1 MRIESGGKRL
11 ITLTFGKA
19 ADALDWLDR
28 GVQLAGAL
36 AWPLAVLVIA
46 LLFRVQV
53 VTLVARL
60 DELRWGNTSARFS
73 RKLDRLERRALASP
87 APPVADTVPEL
98 ALSGDHA
105 RFLQLLELSP
115 GAAVIDAWARVE
127 EGVESLRRRGKS
139 AALPRPVRSMLAEL
153 GTLREQAA
161 HNGAITI
168 PDALRFRSL
177 AKRVLNEINLL

>member
-1 MRIESGGKRL
+1 M

-19 ADALDWLDR
+19 TSALDWVDR
-28 GVQLAGAL
+28 GIQIAGVL
-36 AWPLAVLVIA
+36 VWPLAILVVA
-46 LLFRVQV
+46 LLFRAQI
-53 VTLVARL
+53 VTLVARI
-60 DELRWGNTSARFS
+60 DELRWGDKSARFA
-73 RKLDRLERRALASP
+73 RQLDRLERRALASP
-87 APPVADTVPEL
+87 APPPPADENGPEL

-105 RFLQLLELSP
+105 RFLALLELSP

-127 EGVESLRRRGKS
+127 EGVENLHRRGKS
-139 AALPRPVRSMLAEL
+139 AALPRGVRSMLAEL

>member
-1 MRIESGGKRL
+1 M

-19 ADALDWLDR
+19 ESALDWLDR
-28 GVQLAGAL
+28 SVQLAGVL
-36 AWPLAVLVIA
+36 AWPLAVLIIA

-60 DELRWGNTSARFS
+60 DELRWGNTSARFA

-87 APPVADTVPEL
+87 KPPPADDAVPEL

-105 RFLQLLELSP
+105 RFLALLELSP

-127 EGVESLRRRGKS
+127 EGVERLHVRGKS
-139 AALPRPVRSMLAEL
+139 AALPRSVRSMLAEL

-168 PDALRFRSL
+168 PDALRFRTL
-177 AKRVLNEINLL
+177 AKRVLNEINLA